1 MHQDTICVAL
11 QRIPENILAADFA
24 GNAVISRRTKKKKK
38 KREEEEEEER
48 RRRRRREKKKLVV
61 SSGNIFLETSSLE
74 LARTRLARPF
84 FLCARLS
91 ELLFLPSLSERTQL
105 VYCVCVC

>member
-38 KREEEEEEER
+38 KREEEEEEEEEKKR
-48 RRRRRREKKKLVV
+48 NSWSRRET
-61 SSGNIFLETSSLE
+61 SFLKHLHLNSLE
-74 LARTRLARPF
+74 LDSHAPSSFARD
-84 FLCARLS
+84 FLNFCS
-91 ELLFLPSLSERTQL
+91 FLL
-105 VYCVCVC
+105 

>member
-38 KREEEEEEER
+38 KREEEEEEEEEKKR
-48 RRRRRREKKKLVV
+48 NSWSRREH
-61 SSGNIFLETSSLE
+61 
-74 LARTRLARPF
+74 LA
-84 FLCARLS
+84 
-91 ELLFLPSLSERTQL
+91 
-105 VYCVCVC
+105 

>member
-38 KREEEEEEER
+38 KREEEEEEEE
-48 RRRRRREKKKLVV
+48 EKKETRGLV
-61 SSGNIFLETSSLE
+61 GKH
-74 LARTRLARPF
+74 
-84 FLCARLS
+84 LS
-91 ELLFLPSLSERTQL
+91 
-105 VYCVCVC
+105 